1 MRVFFKA
8 KHPLFGKVTKPL
20 SASYQQRSP
29 YYWWWEFL
37 RRNDDYLACC
47 TNDGQGSLSALYAD
61 FGDVRNSSFKAWWN
75 AGERGAVLFGEQ
87 PLPERV
93 QELHSPA
100 DWDSAWTKERMMV
113 VAVPLAI
120 SKRRMQGYFAKLLAT
135 RHGGKRGRKALS
147 DSDASTARYP
157 MYRSVSIETLR
168 IQLTVYDAVIANKTA
183 VKRKTLA
190 QIGKELN
197 LVQSAMPLV
206 TDDTREAAYK
216 RSVMAAT
223 VSRYFKDA
231 SLIVANTAKG
241 QFPNSKQ
248 S

>member
-8 KHPLFGKVTKPL
+8 SYPLFGKATKPL
-20 SASYQQRSP
+20 STSYQQRSP

-47 TNDGQGSLSALYAD
+47 ANDGQGALSALYAD
-61 FGDVRNSSFKAWWN
+61 FGDVRDSSFKAWWT

-93 QELHSPA
+93 QELNSPA
-100 DWDSAWTKERMMV
+100 DWDSAWTNDRVMV

-135 RHGGKRGRKALS
+135 RHSGKRGRKALS
-147 DSDASTARYP
+147 DSEASTARYP
-157 MYRSVSIETLR
+157 MHRSVSIETLR
-168 IQLTVYDAVIANKTA
+168 IQLSVYDAVTANKVA
-183 VKRKTLA
+183 VKKKTLA
-190 QIGKELN
+190 QIGKDLN
-197 LVQSAMPLV
+197 LVKSAMPLAA
-206 TDDTREAAYK
+206 DDLREAAYK

-223 VSRYFKDA
+223 VSRYYKDA
-231 SLIVANTAKG
+231 CCIVANTANG
-241 QFPNSKQ
+241 QFPKST
-248 S
+248 